1 MTEFVQYTCE
11 IVLKI
16 GEKFLHW
23 LKKNDFHLEFKPQS

>member
-23 LKKNDFHLEFKPQS
+23 LKKMTHLEFKPQS